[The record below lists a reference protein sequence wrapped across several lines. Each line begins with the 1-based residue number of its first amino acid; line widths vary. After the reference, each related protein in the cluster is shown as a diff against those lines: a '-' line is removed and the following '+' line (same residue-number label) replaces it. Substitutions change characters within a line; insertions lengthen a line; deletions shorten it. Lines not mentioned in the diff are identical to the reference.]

1 MDNLLLA
8 LSVAR
13 AQVKDLEWLIEQTEN
28 RLRQNQNLLESA
40 KGMVEALEKS
50 EREMKNLKS
59 KNQMY
64 QIDLDRIA
72 EKNQKWASETVDRIV
87 FGQQD
92 YPRAKTWKLYQA
104 GLLDSDHLSDLNRES
119 DRQQA
124 EKNQWIDP
132 PVQGTSP

>member
-1 MDNLLLA
+1 LENLLLA

-28 RLRQNQNLLESA
+28 RLRQNQNLLDSA

-50 EREMKNLKS
+50 EQEMKNLKS

-87 FGQQD
+87 SGQQE

-104 GLLDSDHLSDLNRES
+104 GLLNPDHLSDLNRES
-119 DRQQA
+119 DRQEA
-124 EKNQWIDP
+124 EKSRWIDP
-132 PVQGTSP
+132 PAQGTL

>member
-1 MDNLLLA
+1 MENLLLA

-28 RLRQNQNLLESA
+28 RLRQNQNLLDSA

-50 EREMKNLKS
+50 EQEMKNLKS

-87 FGQQD
+87 SGQQD

-104 GLLDSDHLSDLNRES
+104 GLLNPDHLSDLNRES
-119 DRQQA
+119 DRQVA
-124 EKNQWIDP
+124 ENSRWIDP
-132 PVQGTSP
+132 PAQGTL

>member
-1 MDNLLLA
+1 MENLLLA

-50 EREMKNLKS
+50 EQEMKNLKS

-87 FGQQD
+87 SGQQD

-104 GLLDSDHLSDLNRES
+104 GLLNPDHLSDLNRES
-119 DRQQA
+119 DRQVA
-124 EKNQWIDP
+124 EKSRWVDP
-132 PVQGTSP
+132 PVQGTSQ

>member
-1 MDNLLLA
+1 MENLLLA

-28 RLRQNQNLLESA
+28 RLRQNQNLLDSA

-50 EREMKNLKS
+50 EQEMKNLKS

-64 QIDLDRIA
+64 QIDLNRIA

-87 FGQQD
+87 SGQQE

-104 GLLDSDHLSDLNRES
+104 GLLNPDHLSDLNRES
-119 DRQQA
+119 DRQVA
-124 EKNQWIDP
+124 EKSRWIDP
-132 PVQGTSP
+132 PAQGTL

>member
-1 MDNLLLA
+1 LENLLLA

-28 RLRQNQNLLESA
+28 RLRQNQNLLDSA

-50 EREMKNLKS
+50 EQEMKNLKS

-87 FGQQD
+87 SGQQD

-104 GLLDSDHLSDLNRES
+104 GLLNPDHLSDLNRES
-119 DRQQA
+119 DRQVA
-124 EKNQWIDP
+124 ENSRWIDP
-132 PVQGTSP
+132 PAQGTL

>member
-1 MDNLLLA
+1 
-8 LSVAR
+8 
-13 AQVKDLEWLIEQTEN
+13 VKDLEWLIEQTEN

-50 EREMKNLKS
+50 EQEMKNLKS

-87 FGQQD
+87 SGQQD

-104 GLLDSDHLSDLNRES
+104 GLLNPDHLSDLNRES
-119 DRQQA
+119 DRQVA
-124 EKNQWIDP
+124 EKSRWVDP
-132 PVQGTSP
+132 PVQGTSQ

>member
-1 MDNLLLA
+1 MENLLLA

-50 EREMKNLKS
+50 EQEMKNLKS

-72 EKNQKWASETVDRIV
+72 EKNQKWASETVDWIV
-87 FGQQD
+87 AGQQE

-104 GLLDSDHLSDLNRES
+104 GLLNPDHLSDLNRES
-119 DRQQA
+119 DRQVA
-124 EKNQWIDP
+124 EKSRWIDP
-132 PVQGTSP
+132 PAQGTL

>member
-1 MDNLLLA
+1 MENLLLA

-28 RLRQNQNLLESA
+28 RLRQNQNLLDSA

-50 EREMKNLKS
+50 EQEMKNLKS

-87 FGQQD
+87 SGQQE

-104 GLLDSDHLSDLNRES
+104 GLLNPDHLSDLNRES
-119 DRQQA
+119 DRQEA
-124 EKNQWIDP
+124 EKSRWIDP
-132 PVQGTSP
+132 PAQGTL